1 MTIDGEITLIVFSL
15 TSSAFLLVYTL
26 VVARRTRLDRR
37 LEEIG
42 SGRDLSD
49 SIPQATSMAQFTQAT
64 LPRMGAPLIPTEEEE
79 RTLLQARLIHAG
91 YYGRQAMA
99 IFLGVKLLLIVGPTF
114 IGLALGVLG
123 ILPMRYAVLGGT
135 CLGIGGMIGPSFWLD
150 SQKKKRQTNFRRAL
164 PDALDVLV
172 ISMEGGLSLP
182 GGLRKISTELRTAHP
197 ALAAELNLVQREVQL
212 GRSPGEALMQLGTR
226 TDLEEIRNLASVIT
240 QAERY
245 GASLVKS
252 LRVHAETLRLKRYQR
267 AEEMAQKAT
276 IKIMFPTLL
285 FIFPTVFV
293 VVLAP
298 AVLRFMN
305 FFTQTKI
312 PTIKF

>member
-1 MTIDGEITLIVFSL
+1 
-15 TSSAFLLVYTL
+15 
-26 VVARRTRLDRR
+26 
-37 LEEIG
+37 
-42 SGRDLSD
+42 
-49 SIPQATSMAQFTQAT
+49 
-64 LPRMGAPLIPTEEEE
+64 
-79 RTLLQARLIHAG
+79 
-91 YYGRQAMA
+91 
-99 IFLGVKLLLIVGPTF
+99 
-114 IGLALGVLG
+114 
-123 ILPMRYAVLGGT
+123 MRYAVLGGA

-172 ISMEGGLSLP
+172 ICMEGGLSLP
-182 GGLRKISTELRTAHP
+182 GGLRRISSELRTAHP

-212 GRSPGEALMQLGTR
+212 GRSPGEALLHLGTR

-252 LRVHAETLRLKRYQR
+252 LRVHAEILRLKRHQR
-267 AEEMAQKAT
+267 AEEMAQKAA

-298 AVLRFMN
+298 AVFRFMN
-305 FFTQTKI
+305 FFHSHQNPHDQPVI
-312 PTIKF
+312 